1 MTDVLGTASWSLSPR
16 FLLRQGE
23 DAKIR
28 IIDDLKAS
36 SVKQAFG
43 SSSYLELQDTDFT
56 VGLLRFI
63 SRSLQCG
70 ERVRIPLSDGSLM
83 EGELCPEMR
92 GKPALLGKTLDLSKA
107 YRQVAVHPQSRKHA
121 VLGFPGPSGQWQYFI
136 ARSLPFGATA
146 SVYAFNKLALG
157 ILHILVVIATDFY
170 DDFTL
175 FEFQP
180 AASLMDKVAMR
191 LLSELGWTF
200 AREGKKFVPFAKVV
214 VSLGVSLDL
223 SDVWV
228 GSLTI
233 ANKPGRLEKIASVL
247 RPIAD
252 GEEVTRADLASL
264 HGLINFAGGYVMGF
278 ELKPTARM
286 LAKALSG
293 PFRGNTKEL
302 SEICRL
308 ALDILSQCAPRQCL
322 ANVRPPLIVYTDG
335 AYEGEVGSW
344 GSLAIDPT
352 TGLRWL
358 FGGRIEE
365 GLVRHWRE
373 CAGEQVICQV
383 EAYAFA
389 VTLFGIRVL
398 AKQRTLIVFIDNEPC
413 RLGFIRRS
421 SPSAAMMS
429 LISLVSLLEGALSAT
444 LWYERVPSKS
454 NPADLPSRGLMSEAA
469 KKFNATAMGDL
480 PRTEVLRDFLKTQA
494 YNSNLAR
501 AMVSAMSV
509 EAEALLC

>member
-1 MTDVLGTASWSLSPR
+1 MMT
-16 FLLRQGE
+16 
-23 DAKIR
+23 
-28 IIDDLKAS
+28 
-36 SVKQAFG
+36 
-43 SSSYLELQDTDFT
+43 
-56 VGLLRFI
+56 
-63 SRSLQCG
+63 
-70 ERVRIPLSDGSLM
+70 
-83 EGELCPEMR
+83 
-92 GKPALLGKTLDLSKA
+92 
-107 YRQVAVHPQSRKHA
+107 
-121 VLGFPGPSGQWQYFI
+121 
-136 ARSLPFGATA
+136 LPF
-146 SVYAFNKLALG
+146 
-157 ILHILVVIATDFY
+157 
-170 DDFTL
+170 

-180 AASLMDKVAMR
+180 AASLMDKVATR
-191 LLSELGWTF
+191 LLSKLGWSF
-200 AREGKKFVPFAKVV
+200 AREGKKFVPFGKVV

-233 ANKPGRLEKIASVL
+233 ANKPGRLEKIASML

-293 PFRGNTKEL
+293 PFRGN
-302 SEICRL
+302 
-308 ALDILSQCAPRQCL
+308 ILSQCAPRQCL

-335 AYEGEVGSW
+335 AYEDEVGSW
-344 GSLAIDPT
+344 GSLVVDPT

-358 FGGRIEE
+358 FGGRVEE
-365 GLVRHWRE
+365 GLVQHWRD

-398 AKQRTLIVFIDNEPC
+398 VKQRTLIVFIDNEPC

-429 LISLVSLLEGALSAT
+429 LISLVSLLEGALPG
-444 LWYERVPSKS
+444 RVNQP
-454 NPADLPSRGLMSEAA
+454 
-469 KKFNATAMGDL
+469 
-480 PRTEVLRDFLKTQA
+480 
-494 YNSNLAR
+494 YI
-501 AMVSAMSV
+501 
-509 EAEALLC
+509 